1 MQDSYPIYRLT
12 QEDPSF
18 PSSLLTIPSRPS
30 ELFVRGTLPHPDMPC
45 VAIVGS
51 RKCSPYGRVQAFHFA
66 KALSEKGV
74 QIISGMALG
83 IDTQAHLG
91 ALEGKAPTFAILGCG
106 SDIVYPP
113 SNKSLY
119 ERILRSGGGILSE
132 FPPGSAPLAYHFPIR
147 NRIISALCD
156 LLLVVEAS
164 EKSGSLITA
173 GYAIEQ
179 GRTVYAIPG
188 SIGSSYSQGTNKL
201 LFDGAGVALSP
212 EVILT
217 ELGL

>member
-1 MQDSYPIYRLT
+1 MQEKYPLYRLT
-12 QEDPSF
+12 PEDPAF
-18 PSSLLTIPSRPS
+18 PKKLQTIASCPR
-30 ELFVRGTLPHPDMPC
+30 ELYVRGSLPSPDAPT

-51 RKCSPYGRVQAFHFA
+51 RKCSSYGRVQAFHFA
-66 KALSEKGV
+66 KALSERGV
-74 QIISGMALG
+74 QIVSGLALG

-91 ALEGKAPTFAILGCG
+91 ALEGGTPTFAVLGCG
-106 SDIVYPP
+106 VDLVYPP
-113 SNKSLY
+113 SNKALY
-119 ERILRSGGGILSE
+119 ERILHCKGGLLSE

-188 SIGSSYSQGTNKL
+188 TIHNAYSQGTNKL

-212 EVILT
+212 EVLLT